1 MHGATAVGRRS
12 GDRVVLPPTQYD
24 KPANYA
30 EVALRQH
37 GDSEDEDGDEGGGT
51 VLRSVALDDVPE
63 LQPPQR
69 CPAVLKVDVE
79 TMELAVLAGAAQLLA
94 RCSAVTALYLET
106 SGAEAELA
114 ARCAAHGYDR
124 VFHHDFSDNFY
135 TEDDDAARLA
145 RGEGGGGGAPRAR
158 LVMAR
163 SMNLLCVS
171 SEALLSQGARGGAM
185 RAVLAA
191 HRAKGMLR
199 EFGEAP

>member
-94 RCSAVTALYLET
+94 RCSAVTALYKFMQHEPPDPASTRSINLSFL
-106 SGAEAELA
+106 SGY
-114 ARCAAHGYDR
+114 RCWHIR
-124 VFHHDFSDNFY
+124 CF
-135 TEDDDAARLA
+135 
-145 RGEGGGGGAPRAR
+145 
-158 LVMAR
+158 
-163 SMNLLCVS
+163 
-171 SEALLSQGARGGAM
+171 
-185 RAVLAA
+185 
-191 HRAKGMLR
+191 
-199 EFGEAP
+199 